1 VVVPLHQGESTIGE
15 TLTSLERQSTDAF
28 EVVVVDDGSTD
39 SGADIVREHPVGA
52 HLVRQARSGVAVAR
66 NRGVARSSATWVT
79 FLDQDDLWHPSR
91 LARLL
96 NRLQASAAPP
106 MLATTH
112 WSFADPADRAGLQA
126 VGTDAM
132 VDRWV
137 PRDQVLPM
145 VLEADDGLRSRSGH
159 GDRLV
164 DVASAL
170 TAPITLTPTFV
181 AAREH
186 LVAAGLFPTHVRTL
200 DDWWLTVTA
209 ARLSP
214 FPLVDE
220 PTVYYRLHRHQTS
233 NAAAIALPFLS
244 AQLALRYGGT
254 AVEPT
259 DALAGRPQP
268 QRPVNNVLEHQVGLL
283 LASPAWA
290 QDHRLRQAVSGM
302 VAAVDPSSHLG
313 RRLRRRV
320 RRAELRRRAPWL
332 ASAARRLGR

>member
-1 VVVPLHQGESTIGE
+1 VVVPLYQGEPTIAE
-15 TLTSLERQSTDAF
+15 TLTSLERQSSEAF

-39 SGADIVREHPVGA
+39 AGPDIVREHPVA
-52 HLVRQARSGVAVAR
+52 ARLVRQARSGVAVAR

-91 LARLL
+91 LARLID
-96 NRLQASAAPP
+96 RLHGSDAPP

-112 WSFADPADRAGLQA
+112 WTFADPADRAGLEA
-126 VGTDAM
+126 VGTDVM

-145 VLEADDGLRSRSGH
+145 LLDGSSAVSSRSGH
-159 GDRLV
+159 ADRLV

-209 ARLSP
+209 ARLAP

-283 LASPAWA
+283 VTSPAWA
-290 QDHRLRQAVSGM
+290 QDQRLRRAVSGM
-302 VAAVDPSSHLG
+302 VAAVDPSSDLG
-313 RRLRRRV
+313 RRLRGRV
-320 RRAELRRRAPWL
+320 RRAEVRRRAPWL
-332 ASAARRLGR
+332 AAAARRLHR